1 MSFLVNI
8 LVELG
13 DLNTVL
19 AVRYDGRGALLHD
32 TTADVVAVVAC
43 IHQAFLLGLDKFF
56 DQKLSLDA
64 VVPLRPCEYEVQ
76 GVSQAMRILVDRS
89 RPAYRLLEVGLFD
102 TRCVLMDTYAR
113 AVDHEVF
120 FVASSSM
127 TQPMS

>member
-19 AVRYDGRGALLHD
+19 PVRYDGRGALLHD
-32 TTADVVAVVAC
+32 TTADVVAC

-56 DQKLSLDA
+56 DQNLSLDA

-76 GVSQAMRILVDRS
+76 GVSQAMRILVDR
-89 RPAYRLLEVGLFD
+89 PPLLLPFACWKLASL
-102 TRCVLMDTYAR
+102 TRD
-113 AVDHEVF
+113 
-120 FVASSSM
+120 AS
-127 TQPMS
+127 